1 MSNIEPQRFSWKARF
16 KSFVYALE
24 GMAWFFKR
32 EHNAWI
38 HGFATIIVLLMAF
51 VFKISGLDLVAI
63 IFAIAMVLIAEMFNT
78 AIEKIMDHLSPAQHP
93 AVKIIKDM
101 AAAAVLIAAIVA
113 AIVGLI
119 IFTPKIL

>member
-1 MSNIEPQRFSWKARF
+1 MDSKRFSWKARF
-16 KSFVYALE
+16 KSFVYAYE
-24 GMAWFFKR
+24 GLIWFFTH

-38 HGFATIIVLLMAF
+38 HGFATVFVLLISF
-51 VFKISGLDLVAI
+51 IFKISGLDLIAI
-63 IFAIAMVLIAEMFNT
+63 LFAIALVLIAEMFNT

-93 AVKIIKDM
+93 SVKVIKDI
-101 AAAAVLIAAIVA
+101 AAAAVLIAAIIA